1 MDIEV
6 AGLKKKEFRTIED
19 LTIKQKVF
27 VETLVKNWG
36 NMTQA
41 EALKHARYE
50 CKNENDYS
58 VIASRLLNRKLNP
71 HVVKYFD
78 KKFAEE
84 VKVYEG
90 DKLRRYKRLERIA
103 DKAEKKDQYAA
114 AINAEYRSGQL
125 ASMYVDKREVK
136 VTGLEGMSREE
147 LEGKLKELTQKIDG
161 YNAKTI
167 EVRAEEIGQKSG
179 VE

>member
-1 MDIEV
+1 M
-6 AGLKKKEFRTIED
+6 AGLKRKELRTIDD

-41 EALKHARYE
+41 EALKHAKYE

-78 KKFAEE
+78 QR
-84 VKVYEG
+84 VQP
-90 DKLRRYKRLERIA
+90 LSI
-103 DKAEKKDQYAA
+103 
-114 AINAEYRSGQL
+114 
-125 ASMYVDKREVK
+125 
-136 VTGLEGMSREE
+136 
-147 LEGKLKELTQKIDG
+147 QKILNGHMTNLQYKAFWSTKINFVAVKD
-161 YNAKTI
+161 KMI
-167 EVRAEEIGQKSG
+167 
-179 VE
+179 

>member
-1 MDIEV
+1 M
-6 AGLKKKEFRTIED
+6 AGLKRKELRTELD

-36 NMTQA
+36 NITQA
-41 EALKHARYE
+41 EALKQAKYE

-58 VIASRLLNRKLNP
+58 VIASRLMNRKLNP

-78 KKFAEE
+78 KRFAEE
-84 VKVYEG
+84 VKIYEG

-114 AINAEYRSGQL
+114 AINAEYRSGQ
-125 ASMYVDKREVK
+125 
-136 VTGLEGMSREE
+136 
-147 LEGKLKELTQKIDG
+147 
-161 YNAKTI
+161 
-167 EVRAEEIGQKSG
+167 
-179 VE
+179 